1 MTLSSMTLSSIC
13 NLLSKC
19 YSAKNNS
26 IKKSVTSKTIFQGGK
41 WRDLR
46 LMLTASRLVFS
57 NKLGEKGSGVGVCTC
72 LPVSRVWR
80 ARNAKTQKTLVGEG
94 RRSSGG
100 GGGGDSTSRFICI
113 L

>member
-13 NLLSKC
+13 NLLSKG

-80 ARNAKTQKTLVGEG
+80 ARAEMQKTLGGGG
-94 RRSSGG
+94 RKSSGG
-100 GGGGDSTSRFICI
+100 GRRRRYSTSRFICI